1 MLPKIHRLKKN
12 TEIKRVLDKGK
23 KFKENF
29 LILKIFPNTLNQ
41 TRFAF
46 IVSKKI
52 SKNSPHRNKIKRRLR
67 EIVRGKL
74 AKIKKGTDIA
84 TIAIQ
89 GLETKTFKEI
99 DKDLNEL
106 FKKAKILKP

>member
-1 MLPKIHRLKKN
+1 
-12 TEIKRVLDKGK
+12 VLDKGK
-23 KFKENF
+23 KFKEDF

-46 IVSKKI
+46 IVSQKF
-52 SKNSPHRNKIKRRLR
+52 SKSSAQRNKIKRKLR
-67 EIVRGKL
+67 ELVKSRLKNIRTLPSARTLKAPPIL
-74 AKIKKGTDIA
+74 KKGIDVVMIP
-84 TIAIQ
+84 IR

-106 FKKAKILKP
+106 FKRAKILKP